1 MKERKVPINYPV
13 YKSISSAIGK
23 DIYVWM
29 IYRNSFIKEGYTVFI
44 PRDKLIALFNS
55 VDDSEKSNKKNKSY
69 STIIRNIRKI
79 KEKNWTDL
87 NVTIDEDGCGII
99 LCKSP
104 VPVIAGIKG

>member
-1 MKERKVPINYPV
+1 MKERKVTINYPV

-44 PRDKLIALFNS
+44 PRNKLIALFNS

-87 NVTIDEDGCGII
+87 NVTIDEDGCGIT